1 MLQMTLKSKQNIIK
15 SDVPEPKAKK
25 DEVVIKIVRSGICG
39 SDIHAYF
46 NQHPFISLPVVPG
59 HEFSGTVAELGE
71 GVSHL
76 KLGDRVTVMPQLY
89 CGECRNC
96 KIGRYNICAS
106 LKVLGC
112 GAPGG
117 FQEKLAV
124 PAHLVLKLPDSI
136 SFDQGAML
144 EPIAVGIGACK
155 RPNGGVK
162 GKRVLILGAGTIGN
176 LTAQAAK
183 AMGAES
189 VIIAD
194 LIDWRLEAAKK
205 CGIDHT
211 INPGKDDLPTEIT
224 KIWDADGADV
234 IIECIG
240 VNVIEP
246 AIQYARKGTDIIV
259 VGVFSEPCTI
269 NMGLIQDKEVS
280 LIGSLMY
287 VEEDW
292 LKAIEYVSNGA
303 VRLEPL
309 IGKHFP
315 LESLAEAYEY
325 AIENGDKAIKVLI
338 EV

>member
-1 MLQMTLKSKQNIIK
+1 MLQMTLTSKKTITK
-15 SDVPEPKAKK
+15 ADVPEPIAQKG
-25 DEVVIKIVRSGICG
+25 EVVVKIARSGICG

-46 NQHPFISLPVVPG
+46 DQHPFIPLPVVPG
-59 HEFSGTVAELGE
+59 HEFSGTVDELGE
-71 GVSHL
+71 GVSNL
-76 KLGDRVTVMPQLY
+76 KVGDRVTVMPQLY

-96 KIGRYNICAS
+96 KIGRYNICSS

-112 GAPGG
+112 GVPGG

-124 PAHLVLKLPDSI
+124 PAHLVLKLPDSM

-155 RPNGGVK
+155 RVGVK
-162 GKRVLILGAGTIGN
+162 DKRVLVLGAGTIGN

-194 LIDWRLEAAKK
+194 LIDWRLDVAKK

-211 INPGKDDLPTEIT
+211 INPGKADLPTEIT
-224 KIWDADGADV
+224 KIWDADGADL

-240 VNVIEP
+240 VNVIDP
-246 AIQYARKGTDIIV
+246 AIEYARKGTDIVV

-287 VEEDW
+287 VEADW
-292 LKAIEYVSNGA
+292 LEAIEYVSKGT
-303 VRLEPL
+303 VVLEPL
-309 IGKHFP
+309 ISKHFP
-315 LESLAEAYEY
+315 LENLADAYEH
-325 AIENGDKAIKVLI
+325 AINNMDSTIKVLV

>member
-1 MLQMTLKSKQNIIK
+1 MLQMTLTSKENITK
-15 SDVPEPKAKK
+15 ADVPEPKAQKG
-25 DEVVIKIVRSGICG
+25 EVVIEIARSGICG

-46 NQHPFISLPVVPG
+46 DQHPFIQLPVVPG
-59 HEFSGTVAELGE
+59 HEFSGTVDELGE
-71 GVSHL
+71 GVINL
-76 KLGDRVTVMPQLY
+76 QLGDRVTVMPQLY

-96 KIGRYNICAS
+96 KIGRYNICSS

-124 PAHLVLKLPDSI
+124 PAHLVLKLPDSM

-155 RPNGGVK
+155 RVGVK
-162 GKRVLILGAGTIGN
+162 NKRVLVLGAGTIGN

-194 LIDWRLEAAKK
+194 LIDWRLEVAKK

-211 INPGKDDLPTEIT
+211 INPNKVDLPTELT
-224 KIWDADGADV
+224 KIWDADGADL

-240 VNVIEP
+240 VNVIDP
-246 AIQYARKGTDIIV
+246 AIEYARKGTDIIV

-292 LKAIEYVSNGA
+292 LEAIEYVNKGA
-303 VRLEPL
+303 VVLEPL
-309 IGKHFP
+309 ISKHFP
-315 LESLAEAYEY
+315 LEKLADAYEY
-325 AIENGDKAIKVLI
+325 AINNSDTSIKVLV

>member
-1 MLQMTLKSKQNIIK
+1 MTLTSLKTITKAEVS
-15 SDVPEPKAKK
+15 EPIAQKG
-25 DEVVIKIVRSGICG
+25 EVVIKIARSGICG

-46 NQHPFISLPVVPG
+46 DQHPFIPLPVVPG

-76 KLGDRVTVMPQLY
+76 KIGDRVTVMPQLY

-112 GAPGG
+112 GVPGSC
-117 FQEKLAV
+117 QEKLAV
-124 PAHLVLKLPDSI
+124 PANLVLKLPDSM

-155 RPNGGVK
+155 RATGGVR
-162 GKRVLILGAGTIGN
+162 GKRVLVLGAGTIGN

-194 LIDWRLEAAKK
+194 LIDWRLEVAKK

-211 INPGKDDLPTEIT
+211 INPGKVDLPTEIT

-240 VNVIEP
+240 VNVIDS
-246 AIQYARKGTDIIV
+246 AIHYARKGTDIVV

-287 VEEDW
+287 IEEDW
-292 LKAIEYVSNGA
+292 LEAIEYVNTG
-303 VRLEPL
+303 VVTLEPL
-309 IGKHFP
+309 ISKHFP
-315 LESLAEAYEY
+315 LEQLAEAYEY
-325 AIENGDKAIKVLI
+325 AIENRDTSIKVLV